1 MSVIRFNK
9 IFLSSFLLVFVLLFP
24 LTAFAMVATPSDAV
38 KVPVASSN
46 EVEIIQ
52 SDNVS
57 VATSSNAFPSEEYME
72 TDDFDILDAPA
83 LLSSGIGDLDNTI
96 DYSGVTFVLNYHDM
110 SGKVH
115 RPEYKLNSDG
125 YFSVARP
132 ADCADIM
139 WIGFKFKKASLPSS
153 GKYAMRV
160 RFGCNTGVTY
170 QDYGYELQLYSEYT
184 NVKVEGV
191 SSTPYFDQSSG
202 DLYFSQTIQL
212 SGSTYVVF
220 AYRPTSSLNDFFPYG
235 GYLDVNFERLSSSA
249 NVNVTTPGAGDVSS
263 SDIQQDISSN
273 TAQQVEQG
281 DTIIELIKNTIQTI
295 SSQLTAFWNQLA
307 GEFTNLFT
315 KMNQQ
320 HTEQLE
326 ADRTNTEDMIAAEES
341 NTTNI
346 INNNNANTDK
356 LAYGYDS
363 SAQDQKNDELGSK
376 LDEYDSAESEIF
388 DSVSGNIS
396 DFNMDDYKIEDS
408 SLLAGIVWVSDFMQ
422 QLFVSMG
429 LFNLPVTISLVLIF
443 VVIMIGYYR
452 IRS

>member
-1 MSVIRFNK
+1 MTN
-9 IFLSSFLLVFVLLFP
+9 
-24 LTAFAMVATPSDAV
+24 
-38 KVPVASSN
+38 
-46 EVEIIQ
+46 
-52 SDNVS
+52 
-57 VATSSNAFPSEEYME
+57 
-72 TDDFDILDAPA
+72 
-83 LLSSGIGDLDNTI
+83 NTNQI
-96 DYSGVTFVLNYHDM
+96 
-110 SGKVH
+110 
-115 RPEYKLNSDG
+115 
-125 YFSVARP
+125 
-132 ADCADIM
+132 
-139 WIGFKFKKASLPSS
+139 
-153 GKYAMRV
+153 
-160 RFGCNTGVTY
+160 
-170 QDYGYELQLYSEYT
+170 
-184 NVKVEGV
+184 
-191 SSTPYFDQSSG
+191 
-202 DLYFSQTIQL
+202 
-212 SGSTYVVF
+212 
-220 AYRPTSSLNDFFPYG
+220 
-235 GYLDVNFERLSSSA
+235 A
-249 NVNVTTPGAGDVSS
+249 N
-263 SDIQQDISSN
+263 N

-307 GEFTNLFT
+307 GEFTNLFN

-363 SAQDQKNDELGSK
+363 SAQDQKNDQLGNK
-376 LDEYDSAESEIF
+376 LNEYDSAESEIF

>member
-1 MSVIRFNK
+1 MIKKVLST
-9 IFLSSFLLVFVLLFP
+9 FLSLSIIALCP
-24 LTAFAMVATPSDAV
+24 LTAFAMVATPSEAM
-38 KVPVASSN
+38 
-46 EVEIIQ
+46 EM
-52 SDNVS
+52 
-57 VATSSNAFPSEEYME
+57 VATPSDALPSQDYME
-72 TDDFDILDAPA
+72 TDDFDTLDFVPFSDAGMPSVSNTVSYTGLRLVTEYYDMHGVLREA
-83 LLSSGIGDLDNTI
+83 FVPFNSEFYASIGLPNDCVSVLGFRVRLL
-96 DYSGVTFVLNYHDM
+96 
-110 SGKVH
+110 
-115 RPEYKLNSDG
+115 
-125 YFSVARP
+125 
-132 ADCADIM
+132 
-139 WIGFKFKKASLPSS
+139 KASLPAS
-153 GKYAMRV
+153 GTYKMSV
-160 RFGCNTGVTY
+160 RFGSNTG
-170 QDYGYELQLYSEYT
+170 LEYYDCYV
-184 NVKVEGV
+184 N
-191 SSTPYFDQSSG
+191 STKGNSNAAPQYNDAYINFVQQSG
-202 DLYFSQTIQL
+202 DWYTDLNIDV
-212 SGSTYVVF
+212 GSVNFIDVGVHVKDTATTVY
-220 AYRPTSSLNDFFPYG
+220 PYG
-235 GYLDVNFERLSSSA
+235 GYVSVSFIKTTVSPDYTTAGGSQTSQDVQSNIA
-249 NVNVTTPGAGDVSS
+249 D
-263 SDIQQDISSN
+263 N

-307 GEFTNLFT
+307 GEFTNLFN

-326 ADRTNTEDMIAAEES
+326 ADRTNTEDIIAAEES

-363 SAQDQKNDELGSK
+363 SAQDQKNDQLGNK
-376 LDEYDSAESEIF
+376 LNEYDSAESEIF

>member
-1 MSVIRFNK
+1 MIKKVLS
-9 IFLSSFLLVFVLLFP
+9 IFLSLSIIALCP
-24 LTAFAMVATPSDAV
+24 LTAFAMVATPSDV
-38 KVPVASSN
+38 IKVPVA
-46 EVEIIQ
+46 
-52 SDNVS
+52 
-57 VATSSNAFPSEEYME
+57 TSSDALPVDDYVD
-72 TDDFDILDAPA
+72 TDEFD
-83 LLSSGIGDLDNTI
+83 TI
-96 DYSGVTFVLNYHDM
+96 DSPVL
-110 SGKVH
+110 
-115 RPEYKLNSDG
+115 
-125 YFSVARP
+125 F
-132 ADCADIM
+132 
-139 WIGFKFKKASLPSS
+139 
-153 GKYAMRV
+153 
-160 RFGCNTGVTY
+160 
-170 QDYGYELQLYSEYT
+170 
-184 NVKVEGV
+184 
-191 SSTPYFDQSSG
+191 SSG
-202 DLYFSQTIQL
+202 DDSDYNVKWHYVAVW
-212 SGSTYVVF
+212 SGTDTRYT
-220 AYRPTSSLNDFFPYG
+220 A
-235 GYLDVNFERLSSSA
+235 GYLGSDGFYHFSS
-249 NVNVTTPGAGDVSS
+249 PGAGYRIVQFRLYIHRAGLPSAGTYGLSVNIAQGNIDA
-263 SDIQQDISSN
+263 DISASYIQFDVGGTNVETDYRSVYLTNANANNGTSYVGNCNVTIPSNCKSLSYAFSLKNPTTAFDLGGCDYKFTLNSNSGPSVSGGDIDNTQDMTNNTNQIANN

-307 GEFTNLFT
+307 GEFTNLFN

-363 SAQDQKNDELGSK
+363 SAQDQKNDQLGNK
-376 LDEYDSAESEIF
+376 LNEYDSAESEIF

>member
-1 MSVIRFNK
+1 MIKKVLS
-9 IFLSSFLLVFVLLFP
+9 IFLSLSIIALCP
-24 LTAFAMVATPSDAV
+24 LTAFAMVATPSDV
-38 KVPVASSN
+38 IKVPVA
-46 EVEIIQ
+46 
-52 SDNVS
+52 
-57 VATSSNAFPSEEYME
+57 TSSDALPFDDYVD
-72 TDDFDILDAPA
+72 TDEFD
-83 LLSSGIGDLDNTI
+83 TI
-96 DYSGVTFVLNYHDM
+96 DSPVL
-110 SGKVH
+110 
-115 RPEYKLNSDG
+115 
-125 YFSVARP
+125 F
-132 ADCADIM
+132 
-139 WIGFKFKKASLPSS
+139 
-153 GKYAMRV
+153 
-160 RFGCNTGVTY
+160 
-170 QDYGYELQLYSEYT
+170 
-184 NVKVEGV
+184 
-191 SSTPYFDQSSG
+191 SSG
-202 DLYFSQTIQL
+202 DDSDYNVKWHYVAVW
-212 SGSTYVVF
+212 SGTDTRYT
-220 AYRPTSSLNDFFPYG
+220 A
-235 GYLDVNFERLSSSA
+235 GYLGSDGFYHFSS
-249 NVNVTTPGAGDVSS
+249 PGAGYRIVQFRLYIHRAGLPSAGTYGLS
-263 SDIQQDISSN
+263 VNIAQGDIDADISASYIQFDVGGTNVETDYRSVYLTNANANNGTSYVGNCNVTIPSNCKSLSYAFSLKNPTTAFDLGGCDYKFTLNSNSGPSVSGGDIDNTQDMTNNTNQIANN

-307 GEFTNLFT
+307 GEFTNLFN

-363 SAQDQKNDELGSK
+363 SAQDQKNDQLGNK
-376 LDEYDSAESEIF
+376 LNEYDSAESEIF